1 MTFFLRMW
9 FLRNSYD
16 SCVYMLKREEKC
28 VLFLL
33 LYADDILIASI
44 RMKSVCLAKGLWFG
58 GDQDHLNGGY
68 VLYGYLL

>member
-1 MTFFLRMW
+1 
-9 FLRNSYD
+9 
-16 SCVYMLKREEKC
+16 MLKREEKC

-33 LYADDILIASI
+33 LYADDILIAST